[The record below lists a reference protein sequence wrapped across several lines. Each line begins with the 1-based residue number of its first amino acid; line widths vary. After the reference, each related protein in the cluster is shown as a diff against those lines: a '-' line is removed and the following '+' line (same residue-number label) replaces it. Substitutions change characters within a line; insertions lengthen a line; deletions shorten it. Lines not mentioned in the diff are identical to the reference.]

1 MNERLRVG
9 GVPEHFNLPWRL
21 ALKSGAFDPLGVEVL
36 YTDYPGGTGAMAKA
50 LADGELDLALL
61 LTEGAV
67 FDILSGGG
75 NRLVKVYVDS
85 PLTWGIHVA
94 GTGDIDSVA
103 DLPGRPVAISRHGS
117 GSHLIAIVD
126 ALERGFDVR
135 AMNFVVVDNLDGA
148 RTALAAGTAEVFLW
162 EKHMTQPLVDSGEFR
177 RIGEREVPWPAF
189 VASAREAIAR
199 NRADSLGRILSV
211 VQTAADEFRRR
222 TDAAKLIAAR
232 YGIAVA
238 DATAWLARVRWS
250 DSFARPDAA
259 LGRVLEALHAQGS
272 IPDPKVP
279 LERIW
284 LNIGSS
290 EGDR

>member
-1 MNERLRVG
+1 MNERIRIG

-21 ALKSGAFDPLGVEVL
+21 ALQTGAFDTLGVEVSFA
-36 YTDYPGGTGAMAKA
+36 DYPGGTGAMAQA
-50 LADGELDLALL
+50 LADDELDLALM

-67 FDILSGGG
+67 FDVLSGGD

-94 GTGDIDSVA
+94 GAGDIDSVA
-103 DLPGRPVAISRHGS
+103 NMPGRSVAISRHGS

-148 RTALAAGTAEVFLW
+148 RTALAEGSADVFLW

-189 VASAREAIAR
+189 VASAREEVAR
-199 NRADSLGRILSV
+199 DRADLLRRILSL
-211 VQTAADEFRRR
+211 VQAAANELRCRA
-222 TDAAKLIAAR
+222 DAAELIAER
-232 YGIAVA
+232 YGIAVT

-259 LGRVLEALHAQGS
+259 LGRVLEALHAQGA
-272 IPDPKVP
+272 IPEPTVALD
-279 LERIW
+279 RIW
-284 LNIGSS
+284 RSLRAPGES
-290 EGDR
+290 R